1 MLTPFQVITYPPE
14 QKTAEPSQ
22 GNQNEKN
29 KTIPTAATVQSTNC
43 WERTRGALNTARIQ
57 NEIRA
62 PAQPG
67 RARAPPPPPR
77 GLVTSVLSTLSCMNR
92 LGLTGRPTF
101 HGRVGVWA
109 VGENHIHIVQLQSLQ
124 RSLQSWERSGRGQ
137 HCLCLA
143 QGRESEE
150 ARTLSRGA
158 LGQVRVLRRC
168 QDSRHSLKGVGGT
181 LAIPEDIRRTT
192 GQMS

>member
-1 MLTPFQVITYPPE
+1 MKRIKPSRQPPLC
-14 QKTAEPSQ
+14 KV
-22 GNQNEKN
+22 
-29 KTIPTAATVQSTNC
+29 PTAGNAL
-43 WERTRGALNTARIQ
+43 EKPRT
-57 NEIRA
+57 
-62 PAQPG
+62 QPG
-67 RARAPPPPPR
+67 YRMKSGPRLSLAGPGPPPPPPR
-77 GLVTSVLSTLSCMNR
+77 GLVTSVLSTLSCTNR

>member
-14 QKTAEPSQ
+14 QKTAKPSQ

-29 KTIPTAATVQSTNC
+29 KTIPTAATVQNTNC
-43 WERTRGALNTARIQ
+43 WEHTREVLNTARIQ

-62 PAQPG
+62 RLNLAGPG
-67 RARAPPPPPR
+67 PTPPPPR

-92 LGLTGRPTF
+92 LGLTGPPTF

-158 LGQVRVLRRC
+158 LGQVRILRRC
-168 QDSRHSLKGVGGT
+168 QDRRHSLKGVGGT
-181 LAIPEDIRRTT
+181 LAIPGDIRRTT